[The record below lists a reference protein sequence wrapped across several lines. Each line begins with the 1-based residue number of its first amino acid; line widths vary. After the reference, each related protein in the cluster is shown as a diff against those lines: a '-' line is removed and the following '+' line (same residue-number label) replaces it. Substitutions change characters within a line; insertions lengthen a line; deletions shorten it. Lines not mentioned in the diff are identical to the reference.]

1 MPKSKRGPSLVELMR
16 KSDAGQPPNSPQLP
30 AWWKSTAQSA
40 PDQEAEPAAIASAPD
55 STTRRSVT
63 PSASDAPLAAARHD
77 RVAISFSSFS
87 AAVTVFSFVTLLVGG
102 FLAGRAVGIRQGEEL
117 GYAAG
122 VRTLRAE
129 TTDEIEMARKS
140 KPNTGIFSGLRSSPT
155 TKAQAKKSASAAGGK
170 RPARSAPTKA
180 RKAASAARTS
190 QPKPKSPPSVP
201 HGSKWI
207 NGYTYIIVQE
217 FRSED
222 QADAL
227 EAREF
232 LRGHGVSTTILES
245 RGRYKYRLAADKGFN
260 CDDANQR
267 KWCDEFHAKIQE
279 LGKLY
284 VKAGGR
290 YDLQGYQKKLTG
302 AGW

>member
-16 KSDAGQPPNSPQLP
+16 KSEPGKPPSGPQLP
-30 AWWKSTAQSA
+30 AWWKSSA
-40 PDQEAEPAAIASAPD
+40 PSAQQSELVTVASKPE
-55 STTRRSVT
+55 SPTRQSVT
-63 PSASDAPLAAARHD
+63 PPESNKPVAPVRHD
-77 RVAISFSSFS
+77 RVAISFSSRS
-87 AAVTVFSFVTLLVGG
+87 AGVTVFAMVALFAGV
-102 FLAGRAVGIRQGEEL
+102 FLAGRAVGVRHGEEL

-122 VRTLRAE
+122 VRNLRAE
-129 TTDEIEMARKS
+129 TTDEIEMARRS
-140 KPNTGIFSGLRSSPT
+140 NPNSGIFSGLRSSPT
-155 TKAQAKKSASAAGGK
+155 TSAPRAKSATAAGGK
-170 RPARSAPTKA
+170 RPTSSTPRKA
-180 RKAASAARTS
+180 RKPASSSRTAQS
-190 QPKPKSPPSVP
+190 KSKASTPQNP
-201 HGSKWI
+201 KWI
-207 NGYTYIIVQE
+207 TNYTYVIVQE

-267 KWCDEFHAKIQE
+267 KWCDEFHARIQE

>member
-1 MPKSKRGPSLVELMR
+1 MR
-16 KSDAGQPPNSPQLP
+16 KGGAGTQMSGTQLP
-30 AWWKSTAQSA
+30 TWWNAAAPPIPSQRPEQVSLNPEPESVTPRSA
-40 PDQEAEPAAIASAPD
+40 
-55 STTRRSVT
+55 T
-63 PSASDAPLAAARHD
+63 PSASASPLPAARRD

-87 AAVTVFSFVTLLVGG
+87 AGVTVFAFVALLAGG
-102 FLAGRAVGIRQGEEL
+102 FLAGREVGMRQGEER

-122 VRTLRAE
+122 VRMLRAE
-129 TTDEIEMARKS
+129 TADEIEMARGS
-140 KPNTGIFSGLRSSPT
+140 KPNSSIFSGLRSSPT
-155 TKAQAKKSASAAGGK
+155 TKSASAAGGK
-170 RPARSAPTKA
+170 RTVRSTPKNA
-180 RKAASAARTS
+180 RKPASSPPTA
-190 QPKPKSPPSVP
+190 QPKSKSSASHSP
-201 HGSKWI
+201 KWI
-207 NGYTYIIVQE
+207 TNYTYIIVQE

-245 RGRYKYRLAADKGFN
+245 RGRYKYRLVADKGFN

-267 KWCDEFHAKIQE
+267 KWCDEFHGKIQDY
-279 LGKLY
+279 GKLY